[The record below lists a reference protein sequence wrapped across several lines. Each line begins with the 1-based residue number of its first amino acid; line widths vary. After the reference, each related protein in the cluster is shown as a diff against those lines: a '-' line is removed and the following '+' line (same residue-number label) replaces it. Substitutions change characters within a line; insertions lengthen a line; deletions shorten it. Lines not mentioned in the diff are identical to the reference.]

1 MVGDLGHEEGLQFR
15 MNTQQIS
22 MDHSFDALL
31 REAGQSGM
39 FLIAGPCVVESE
51 TLCQEIAERVQALC
65 ADRNIM
71 YIFKASYRKA
81 NRSSASSFTGI
92 GDQKGLQVLAGI
104 RERLA
109 LPVLT
114 DIHNAEEAHLASAY
128 VDVLQ
133 IPAFLAR
140 QSDLLEAAARTGRF
154 INIKKGQFMS
164 AGSMKFAAEKVSRL
178 NNPRIWLTERGSQF
192 GYHDLIVDFRSVPR
206 MQNLGYPVV
215 VDITHALQQPNQESG
230 VTSGTPE
237 FIETIGRAAIA
248 CGAQGIF
255 LETHPNPSKALS
267 DGANMLALDQLPRL
281 LDRLKALDQTVRGFV
296 D

>member
-1 MVGDLGHEEGLQFR
+1 MLSL
-15 MNTQQIS
+15 
-22 MDHSFDALL
+22 DAYDDFLKD
-31 REAGQSGM
+31 AGRSGM

-51 TLCQEIAERVQALC
+51 DLCQEVAERVQGLC
-65 ADRNIM
+65 KERNLP

-92 GDQKGLQVLAGI
+92 GDHEALAVLGRI
-104 RERLA
+104 RERYR

-114 DIHNAEEAHLASAY
+114 DIHDAQEASMAANH

-140 QSDLLEAAARTGRF
+140 QTDLLEAAARTGRW

-164 AGSMKFAAEKVSRL
+164 ASSMKFAAEKVARRG
-178 NNPRIWLTERGSQF
+178 NPRIWLTERGTQF
-192 GYHDLIVDFRSVPR
+192 GYHDLIVDFRSIPR
-206 MQNLGYPVV
+206 MQHLGYPVV
-215 VDITHALQQPNQESG
+215 VDITHSLQQPNQESG
-230 VTSGTPE
+230 VTAGTPE

-255 LETHPNPSKALS
+255 LETHPNPSLALS
-267 DGANMLALDQLPRL
+267 DGANMLPLSQLPRL
-281 LDRLKALDQTVRGFV
+281 LDRLLALDQAVRSFANEGS
-296 D
+296 

>member
-1 MVGDLGHEEGLQFR
+1 MMTSSLD
-15 MNTQQIS
+15 
-22 MDHSFDALL
+22 DALKN
-31 REAGQSGM
+31 AGQSGF

-51 TLCQEIAERVQALC
+51 ELCHQIAQTVQQLC
-65 ADRNIM
+65 AERNIM

-92 GDQKGLQVLAGI
+92 GDQEALNILGRI
-104 RERLA
+104 RSQYS
-109 LPVLT
+109 LPVLS
-114 DIHNAEEAHLASAY
+114 DIHNAEEASVAAEF

-140 QSDLLEAAARTGRF
+140 QTDLLESAARTGRW

-164 AGSMKFAAEKVSRL
+164 AGSMKFAADKVSRQH
-178 NNPRIWLTERGSQF
+178 NHRIWLTERGSQF
-192 GYHDLIVDFRSVPR
+192 GYHDLIVDYRSVPR
-206 MQNLGYPVV
+206 MQCLGYPVI
-215 VDITHALQQPNQESG
+215 VDITHSLQQPNQESG
-230 VTSGTPE
+230 VTAGTPE

-248 CGAQGIF
+248 TGAQGIF

-267 DGANMLALDQLPRL
+267 DGANMLPLNQLPRL
-281 LDRLKALDQTVRGFV
+281 LDRFAALDKTVRAFN